1 MSQLSES
8 KRMEELVS
16 SYHSSG
22 QTQKDFA
29 KAHVLTEGKLHYWIK
44 KLSVPL
50 EEEEPLPE
58 FIPLDLSFPG
68 RESKFIIILT
78 ADGMKIQI
86 PV

>member
-8 KRMEELVS
+8 KRMEELVT

-29 KAHVLTEGKLHYWIK
+29 KAHGLTEGKLHYWIK
-44 KLSVPL
+44 KLSTPVV
-50 EEEEPLPE
+50 EESLPD
-58 FIPLDLSFPG
+58 FIPLDLSLPTRG
-68 RESKFIIILT
+68 SKHIIIRMP
-78 ADGMKIQI
+78 DGIEIQI